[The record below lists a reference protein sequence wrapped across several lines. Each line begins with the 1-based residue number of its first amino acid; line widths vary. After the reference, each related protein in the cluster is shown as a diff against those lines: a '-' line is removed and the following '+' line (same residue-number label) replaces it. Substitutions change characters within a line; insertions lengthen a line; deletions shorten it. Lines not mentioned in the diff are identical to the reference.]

1 MRPAFFLP
9 VVALLVVL
17 GAVATVE
24 VGGRGGGSKPAASAS
39 SDATPAVTPAIEA
52 PKVQLKPG
60 ANVCQSVLHRPE
72 KGQPQSF
79 PALYTKRAT
88 AHGITIVADALV
100 DDRALA
106 VATATLDRMFANN
119 QLATPIADQGAYII
133 VADRSQG
140 VLDLPEFA
148 CLESQVKD
156 GFFTHVCGVADRA
169 DYPVA
174 TVNELDLLG
183 DKSGPCRGLNILYHE
198 TGHLV
203 QGWAMGPSDY
213 FDVKF
218 DYHDALSAGKY
229 KGMYAATNSN
239 EYFAEA
245 TQAYFLTVNGTGNQD
260 RAWLKDYDPNLCAGG
275 PGLQRGQLRG
285 RATRLGPDSPS
296 SGLRPPFS

>member
-1 MRPAFFLP
+1 MRPAFLLP
-9 VVALLVVL
+9 IGALLLV
-17 GAVATVE
+17 GIAVAV
-24 VGGRGGGSKPAASAS
+24 VDAAGRGGDSKQTTSAASGAS
-39 SDATPAVTPAIEA
+39 AAATPAFEA
-52 PKVQLKPG
+52 PKIQLKPG

-72 KGQPQSF
+72 KGQPQTF
-79 PALYTKRAT
+79 PALYTKRASS
-88 AHGITIVADALV
+88 HGITIVADALV
-100 DDRALA
+100 SDRALEIA
-106 VATATLDRMFANN
+106 ASTLDRMFATND
-119 QLATPIADQGAYII
+119 LAGPIADQGAYVI
-133 VADRSQG
+133 VADKTQG

-148 CLESQVKD
+148 CLESQVRD

-203 QGWAMGPSDY
+203 QGWAMGPADY

-218 DYHDALSAGKY
+218 DYHDALAAGKY
-229 KGMYAATNSN
+229 KGAYAATNSN

-260 RAWLKDYDPNLCAGG
+260 RAWLKQYDPNLYALVDRVYSGG
-275 PGLQRGQLRG
+275 N
-285 RATRLGPDSPS
+285 
-296 SGLRPPFS
+296 